1 MSERGFL
8 YEVMALNFVA
18 NGLQEW
24 ESTYTVNGVS

>member
-18 NGLQEW
+18 NGEW